1 MAKQNE
7 KKPEEAKVNV
17 PAMSEDN
24 VMDRIKDQNRLSD
37 KNVKAALEKIE
48 KDKDE
53 RKVKETTN
61 MIMCAEYNTEKELIG
76 LRARRREANI
86 TKETLKKNDE
96 VLAEVLEGKIT
107 PSEYREKKREINKEK
122 DKKFCDSRAQYDK
135 EMQELKNSYTGE
147 YCYMAE
153 WDRY

>member
-37 KNVKAALEKIE
+37 ENVKAALEKIQKE
-48 KDKDE
+48 KDE

-96 VLAEVLEGKIT
+96 ILAEVLEGKIT
-107 PSEYREKKREINKEK
+107 PSEYREKKREILKEK
-122 DKKFCDSRAQYDK
+122 DKKFCESRDQYDK
-135 EMQELKNSYTGE
+135 EMYELKSSYTGE